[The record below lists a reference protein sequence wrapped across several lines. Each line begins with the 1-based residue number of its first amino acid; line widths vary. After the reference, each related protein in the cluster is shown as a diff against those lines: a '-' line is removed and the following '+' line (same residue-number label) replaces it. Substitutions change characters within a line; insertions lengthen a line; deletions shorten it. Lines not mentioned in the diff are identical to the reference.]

1 MSYDELSVRVN
12 LLAGRIAARTRLVE
26 DIIYLFHKRM
36 KISIIGVGKLG
47 GALAIALSRKGF
59 KIENL
64 LARNSE
70 KAKKIAELVESKPKI
85 IFENEFAEITSDVI
99 LITTQD
105 FEIENVAQKLK
116 ENLRHKPIVFHT
128 SGSLSSGI
136 LDDLRKIGCPV
147 GSIHPLV
154 SISDASLGA
163 ERFAD
168 AYFCVEGDDEAVKV
182 GDQIVE
188 RLGGISFSVNAE
200 YKTLYH
206 ASATAAS
213 GHLVALVDVAIEML
227 TECGIEKAN
236 AQKILLPLIKSTV
249 ENLETQSTAQSLTG
263 TVARADFKTLENHLK
278 TLEENVSA
286 EAQEVYLQLAARSVH
301 LAERQ
306 GANALNLE
314 KIRGKLLLAKNN
326 LR

>member
-1 MSYDELSVRVN
+1 
-12 LLAGRIAARTRLVE
+12 
-26 DIIYLFHKRM
+26 M

-47 GALAIALSRKGF
+47 GALAVALSMKGF
-59 KIENL
+59 EIENL

-70 KAKKIAELVESKPKI
+70 NAKKIAELVESKPKI
-85 IFENEFAEITSDVI
+85 IFENEFAEISSGVI

-116 ENLRHKPIVFHT
+116 ENLRHKPTVFHT
-128 SGSLSSGI
+128 SGSLSSDV
-136 LDDLRKIGCPV
+136 LKNLKTIGCKV
-147 GSIHPLV
+147 GSIHPLA

-182 GDQIVE
+182 ADQIVE
-188 RLGGISFSVNAE
+188 RLGGKSFSVTAK

-206 ASATAAS
+206 ASATMAC

-227 TECGIEKAN
+227 TECGIGEAH

-249 ENLETQSTAQSLTG
+249 ENLETQSTAQALTG
-263 TVARADFKTLENHLK
+263 TVARADIKTLENHLK
-278 TLEENVSA
+278 TLEKNASK

-301 LAERQ
+301 LAEVQ

-326 LR
+326 LK

>member
-1 MSYDELSVRVN
+1 
-12 LLAGRIAARTRLVE
+12 
-26 DIIYLFHKRM
+26 M

-47 GALAIALSRKGF
+47 GALAIALSRKSF
-59 KIENL
+59 TIENL
-64 LARNSE
+64 LTRNSE
-70 KAKKIAELVESKPKI
+70 NAKKIAELIESKPKI
-85 IFENEFAEITSDVI
+85 IFESEFAEVSSGVI

-105 FEIENVAQKLK
+105 FEIENVVQKLK
-116 ENLRHKPIVFHT
+116 ENLRHKPTVFHA
-128 SGSLSSGI
+128 SGSLSSDV
-136 LDDLRKIGCPV
+136 LKDLKALGCKV

-154 SISDASLGA
+154 SVSDAGLGA

-182 GDQIVE
+182 ADQIVE
-188 RLGGISFSVNAE
+188 RLGGKSFSINAK
-200 YKTLYH
+200 YKSLYH
-206 ASATAAS
+206 ASAVTAC
-213 GHLVALVDVAIEML
+213 GHLIALVDVAIEML
-227 TECGIEKAN
+227 TRCGIDEGD

-249 ENLETQSTAQSLTG
+249 ENLETQSTAQALTG
-263 TVARADFKTLENHLK
+263 TVARADVKTLENHLE
-278 TLEENVSA
+278 TLEKNVSK

-326 LR
+326 LK

>member
-1 MSYDELSVRVN
+1 
-12 LLAGRIAARTRLVE
+12 
-26 DIIYLFHKRM
+26 M

-64 LARNSE
+64 SVRNSE
-70 KAKKIAELVESKPKI
+70 NAKKIVELVESKPKI
-85 IFENEFAEITSDVI
+85 IFENEFAEISSGVI

-116 ENLRHKPIVFHT
+116 ENLCHKPTVFHT
-128 SGSLSSGI
+128 SGSLSSDA
-136 LDDLRKIGCPV
+136 LKDLRAIGCKV

-154 SISDASLGA
+154 SISDARLGA
-163 ERFAD
+163 ERFANT
-168 AYFCVEGDDEAVKV
+168 YFCVEGDGAAAQI

-188 RLGGISFSVNAE
+188 RLGGKSFSMTAE

-206 ASATAAS
+206 ASATAAC
-213 GHLVALVDVAIEML
+213 GHLVALIDVAIEL
-227 TECGIEKAN
+227 LSKCGIAEGD

-249 ENLETQSTAQSLTG
+249 ENLETQSTVQALTG
-263 TVARADFKTLENHLK
+263 TVARADIKTLENHLE
-278 TLEENVSA
+278 TLEKNASK
-286 EAQEVYLQLAARSVH
+286 EAREVYLQLAARSAH

-314 KIRGKLLLAKNN
+314 KIRGKLSIAKNN
-326 LR
+326 LK

>member
-1 MSYDELSVRVN
+1 
-12 LLAGRIAARTRLVE
+12 
-26 DIIYLFHKRM
+26 M

-47 GALAIALSRKGF
+47 GALAIALSMKGF

-70 KAKKIAELVESKPKI
+70 NAKKIAELIESEPKI
-85 IFENEFAEITSDVI
+85 IFENEFAEISSGVI

-116 ENLRHKPIVFHT
+116 ENLHHKPTVFHT
-128 SGSLSSGI
+128 SGSLSSDV
-136 LDDLRKIGCPV
+136 LKDLKAIGCKI

-154 SISDASLGA
+154 SISDAGLGA

-168 AYFCVEGDDEAVKV
+168 AYFCVEGDEEATEI
-182 GDQIVE
+182 GEQIVKQ
-188 RLGGISFSVNAE
+188 LGGKSFSITAE

-206 ASATAAS
+206 AAATAAC

-227 TECGIEKAN
+227 TKCGLEKAN
-236 AQKILLPLIKSTV
+236 AQEILLPLIKSTV
-249 ENLETQSTAQSLTG
+249 ENLETQSTAEALTG
-263 TVARADFKTLENHLK
+263 TVARADIKTLENHLE
-278 TLEENVSA
+278 TLEKNASK

-301 LAERQ
+301 LAEQQ
-306 GANALNLE
+306 GANAENLE
-314 KIRGKLLLAKNN
+314 IIRGKLLLAKNN
-326 LR
+326 LK

>member
-1 MSYDELSVRVN
+1 
-12 LLAGRIAARTRLVE
+12 
-26 DIIYLFHKRM
+26 M

-59 KIENL
+59 EIENL
-64 LARNSE
+64 LARNSQN
-70 KAKKIAELVESKPKI
+70 ANKIAKLVKSKPKI
-85 IFENEFAEITSDVI
+85 IFENEFAKISSDVI

-105 FEIENVAQKLK
+105 FEIENVAEKLK
-116 ENLRHKPIVFHT
+116 EDLRYKPTVFHT
-128 SGSLSSGI
+128 SGSLSSGV
-136 LDDLRKIGCPV
+136 LKDLKAIGCKV

-154 SISDASLGA
+154 SISDARLGA

-168 AYFCVEGDDEAVKV
+168 AYFCVEGDEKATRI
-182 GDQIVE
+182 GEQIVKQ
-188 RLGGISFSVNAE
+188 LGGKSFSITAE

-206 ASATAAS
+206 ASATAAC
-213 GHLVALVDVAIEML
+213 GHLVALVDVAIEIL
-227 TECGIEKAN
+227 NKCGIDEAN

-249 ENLETQSTAQSLTG
+249 ENLETQSTAEALTG
-263 TVARADFKTLENHLK
+263 TVARADVKTLENHLE
-278 TLEENVSA
+278 TLAKNVSA
-286 EAQEVYLQLAARSVH
+286 EAQQIYLQLAARSVH

-326 LR
+326 LK